1 MAKSMRSKSKRSFRR
16 TKRESGVFAA
26 ADAARLE
33 RLNRKLAAKVNADK
47 DGDAPM
53 KEEEQV
59 EVQEGTGVAEVE
71 GEDATMSG
79 EREDATSTTPKRI
92 STSGPRGS
100 RREEWRKSKGM
111 APRSK
116 SQNRM
121 NKHGVIAS
129 SKRSGR
135 SKRRR

>member
-1 MAKSMRSKSKRSFRR
+1 MRSKTKRSFRR
-16 TKRESGVFAA
+16 TKREAGVFAA

-33 RLNRKLAAKVNADK
+33 RLSKKLADKVVADK

-53 KEEEQV
+53 EEE
-59 EVQEGTGVAEVE
+59 EGEGEVE
-71 GEDATMSG
+71 AGEDTAMPTETEGDAAT
-79 EREDATSTTPKRI
+79 TKRI

-100 RREEWRKSKGM
+100 RREEWRASKGM

-116 SQNRM
+116 GGNRM

-135 SKRRR
+135 TKRRR